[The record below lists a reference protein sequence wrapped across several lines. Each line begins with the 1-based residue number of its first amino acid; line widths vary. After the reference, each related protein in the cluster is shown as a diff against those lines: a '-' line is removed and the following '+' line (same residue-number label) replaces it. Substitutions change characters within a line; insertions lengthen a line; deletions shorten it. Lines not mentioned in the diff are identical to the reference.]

1 MQIIMRL
8 LGALTTIYT
17 ILVFL
22 RILLTWFEGND
33 LGQPYRVISQMTDP
47 YLNWF
52 RRFKSFQTE
61 GMDFSPL
68 IALAVLALTNNIF
81 LTLGIYGRITVGI
94 ILSLA
99 LSSLWSAVAF
109 ILVFFIIV
117 LAVRL
122 IAYIVGANSVSPLW
136 RILDVLG
143 KPVLYRIN
151 RIIYRDRIVTFQ
163 TGLFTAILVLL
174 GLRILGGLVIGL
186 LSGLLTQL
194 PF

>member
-22 RILLTWFEGND
+22 RILLTWFEGNN
-33 LGQPYRVISQMTDP
+33 LGRPYAVISQMTDP

-52 RRFKSFQTE
+52 RRFKSFRTE

-68 IALAVLALTNNIF
+68 VALAVLALANNIF

-122 IAYIVGANSVSPLW
+122 IAYIVGTNSVSPLW
-136 RILDVLG
+136 RILDTLG

-151 RIIYRDRIVTFQ
+151 RIVYRNRIVTFQ
-163 TGLFTAILVLL
+163 TGLLTAILVLL
-174 GLRILGGLVIGL
+174 VLRILGGLVIGL

>member
-81 LTLGIYGRITVGI
+81 LTLGNYGRITVGI

>member
-1 MQIIMRL
+1 MQIIMRV

-22 RILLTWFEGND
+22 RILLTWFEGRD
-33 LGQPYRVISQMTDP
+33 LGRPYTVISQMTGP

-52 RRFKSFQTE
+52 RRFKSFRTE

-68 IALAVLALTNNIF
+68 VALAVLALVNNIF

-122 IAYIVGANSVSPLW
+122 IAYTVGTNSVSPLW

-151 RIIYRDRIVTFQ
+151 RIVYRDRIVTFQ
-163 TGLFTAILVLL
+163 TGLLTAILVLL
-174 GLRILGGLVIGL
+174 VLRILGGLIIGL

>member
-1 MQIIMRL
+1 MQIIMRV

-33 LGQPYRVISQMTDP
+33 LGRPYAVISQITDP

-52 RRFKSFQTE
+52 RRFKSFRTE

-68 IALAVLALTNNIF
+68 AALAVLALANNIF

-99 LSSLWSAVAF
+99 LSSIWSAVAF

-122 IAYIVGANSVSPLW
+122 IAYMVGTNSVGPLW

-151 RIIYRDRIVTFQ
+151 RIVYRDRIVTFQ
-163 TGLFTAILVLL
+163 TGLLTAIMVLL
-174 GLRILGGLVIGL
+174 GIRILGGRIVGL